1 MLYQISLNQ
10 QCQFFVSGKKVLSA
24 GSAIGWKKFVLSR
37 NLKADQGKQEQ
48 NNKPYGLATH
58 CDRLNSGNTAVKV
71 SMPSIPESLHS
82 QIWVLKPP
90 CISSNP
96 NSATPLSKTA
106 AGVTIVPTT
115 KNSMPVQFMQKR
127 SQQTTAQSKPI
138 LVTVSNS
145 NAKTVSNIQVI
156 LGRHPRKPSHASRSR
171 DASSN
176 PIPMN
181 LYRSYQ
187 APEEEKLSPLDRS
200 TTEKGDMTEE
210 TEERLSPLNN
220 SSTESEGFITVK
232 TDDRISPL
240 NKSSPEREGYVIVKT
255 EENLSPLNESS
266 TESEGYINVKTE
278 ERSSSLNN
286 SSTESEGFITV
297 KTDDR
302 ISPLNKSS
310 PESEGYVIV
319 KTEESL
325 SPLNESSTESKG
337 YINVKTEE
345 RSSSLNNSS
354 TESEGFITVK
364 TDDRISSSN
373 KSSPESEGFLIVKT
387 EESLSPL
394 NKSST
399 ESEGYITVK
408 TEERSSPLNNSST
421 ESEGYA
427 IVKTEPHDSDSETIG
442 GILDFD
448 YNLGRGVASPR
459 SGIHGHTDVFSHE
472 HSGDH
477 NPYTKVQ
484 ESDAAMP

>member
-24 GSAIGWKKFVLSR
+24 GSAIGGKKFVISR
-37 NLKADQGKQEQ
+37 NLKADKGKQEQ

-58 CDRLNSGNTAVKV
+58 CDRLNAGNTAVKV
-71 SMPSIPESLHS
+71 SMPSIPESLHN
-82 QIWVLKPP
+82 QIWVLKPR

-96 NSATPLSKTA
+96 NSATPLFKTA

-115 KNSMPVQFMQKR
+115 KTSMPERFMQKQ
-127 SQQTTAQSKPI
+127 SQQTTTQSKPI
-138 LVTVSNS
+138 LVTVSKS

-156 LGRHPRKPSHASRSR
+156 LGRHPRKPSHTSRSP
-171 DASSN
+171 N

-200 TTEKGDMTEE
+200 TTEKEGDMTVE
-210 TEERLSPLNN
+210 TEERLSP
-220 SSTESEGFITVK
+220 
-232 TDDRISPL
+232 
-240 NKSSPEREGYVIVKT
+240 
-255 EENLSPLNESS
+255 
-266 TESEGYINVKTE
+266 
-278 ERSSSLNN
+278 LNN

-325 SPLNESSTESKG
+325 SPLNESSTES
-337 YINVKTEE
+337 
-345 RSSSLNNSS
+345 
-354 TESEGFITVK
+354 
-364 TDDRISSSN
+364 
-373 KSSPESEGFLIVKT
+373 
-387 EESLSPL
+387 
-394 NKSST
+394 
-399 ESEGYITVK
+399 EGYITVK

-421 ESEGYA
+421 KSEGFITVKTDDRISPLNESSPESEGYVIVKTEESLSPLNESSTESKGYITVKTDDRISPLNKSSPESEGYVIVKTEESLSPLNESSTESEGYITVKTDDRISSSNKSSTESEGYA
-427 IVKTEPHDSDSETIG
+427 IVKTEPHNSDIETIG

-459 SGIHGHTDVFSHE
+459 SDIHGHTDVFSHV

-484 ESDAAMP
+484 ESDAAMPQRIEQDRSQQFDIFIKSEPLEGDS

>member
-1 MLYQISLNQ
+1 MLYQIFLNQ

-24 GSAIGWKKFVLSR
+24 GSAIGSKKFVISR

-58 CDRLNSGNTAVKV
+58 CDRLNAENTAVKV
-71 SMPSIPESLHS
+71 SMPSIPESLHN

-96 NSATPLSKTA
+96 NSASPLSKAA
-106 AGVTIVPTT
+106 AGVTIVPRT
-115 KNSMPVQFMQKR
+115 KNSIPVQFMQKQ
-127 SQQTTAQSKPI
+127 SQQTTRQSKPI

-156 LGRHPRKPSHASRSR
+156 LGRHPRKPSHTSRSR
-171 DASSN
+171 DASPN

-187 APEEEKLSPLDRS
+187 APEEERLSPLDRS
-200 TTEKGDMTEE
+200 TTEKGYITVKTDERLSPLNKSLTESE
-210 TEERLSPLNN
+210 GYITVKTEERSSPLNN

-240 NKSSPEREGYVIVKT
+240 NKSSTESEGYITVKT
-255 EENLSPLNESS
+255 EERLSPLNESS
-266 TESEGYINVKTE
+266 TESEGY
-278 ERSSSLNN
+278 LA
-286 SSTESEGFITV
+286 V

-319 KTEESL
+319 K
-325 SPLNESSTESKG
+325 N
-337 YINVKTEE
+337 
-345 RSSSLNNSS
+345 
-354 TESEGFITVK
+354 
-364 TDDRISSSN
+364 
-373 KSSPESEGFLIVKT
+373 
-387 EESLSPL
+387 
-394 NKSST
+394 
-399 ESEGYITVK
+399 
-408 TEERSSPLNNSST
+408 
-421 ESEGYA
+421 
-427 IVKTEPHDSDSETIG
+427 EPHDSDSETNG
-442 GILDFD
+442 GILDYD

-477 NPYTKVQ
+477 NHYTKVQ
-484 ESDAAMP
+484 ESDAAMPQRIEPDRSQQFDIIIKSEPLEGD

>member
-1 MLYQISLNQ
+1 MVLYQISLNQ
-10 QCQFFVSGKKVLSA
+10 HCQFFVSGKKVLSA
-24 GSAIGWKKFVLSR
+24 GSAIGWKKFVISR

-58 CDRLNSGNTAVKV
+58 CDRLNAGNTAVKV
-71 SMPSIPESLHS
+71 SMPSIPESLHN

-96 NSATPLSKTA
+96 KSATPLSKTA
-106 AGVTIVPTT
+106 AGLTIVPKT
-115 KNSMPVQFMQKR
+115 KNSMPVQFMQKQ
-127 SQQTTAQSKPI
+127 SQQTTTKSKPI

-156 LGRHPRKPSHASRSR
+156 LGRHPRKPSHTSRSR
-171 DASSN
+171 DASPN

-187 APEEEKLSPLDRS
+187 APEEERLSPLNRS
-200 TTEKGDMTEE
+200 ATEKEGDMTVE
-210 TEERLSPLNN
+210 TEERLSP
-220 SSTESEGFITVK
+220 
-232 TDDRISPL
+232 
-240 NKSSPEREGYVIVKT
+240 
-255 EENLSPLNESS
+255 
-266 TESEGYINVKTE
+266 
-278 ERSSSLNN
+278 LNN

-325 SPLNESSTESKG
+325 SPLNESSTES
-337 YINVKTEE
+337 
-345 RSSSLNNSS
+345 
-354 TESEGFITVK
+354 
-364 TDDRISSSN
+364 
-373 KSSPESEGFLIVKT
+373 
-387 EESLSPL
+387 
-394 NKSST
+394 
-399 ESEGYITVK
+399 EGYITVK

-421 ESEGYA
+421 ESEGFITVKTDDRISPLNESSPESEGYVIVKTEESLSPLNESSTESKGYINVKTDDRISSSNKSSTDSEGYA
-427 IVKTEPHDSDSETIG
+427 IVKTEPHDSDSETTG
-442 GILDFD
+442 GFLDFD
-448 YNLGRGVASPR
+448 YNLGVASLR

-477 NPYTKVQ
+477 NHHTNVQ
-484 ESDAAMP
+484 ESDAAMPQRIEPDRSQQFDIIIKSEPLEGDS